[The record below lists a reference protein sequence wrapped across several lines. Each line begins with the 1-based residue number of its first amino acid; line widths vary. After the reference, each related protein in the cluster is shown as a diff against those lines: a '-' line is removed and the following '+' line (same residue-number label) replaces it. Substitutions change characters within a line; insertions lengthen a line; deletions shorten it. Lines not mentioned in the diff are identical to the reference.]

1 MPVISTPEELTET
14 MWEDPIVTEV
24 CRIRDE
30 LAEQDNFD
38 VGTVFAG
45 MRKRQSTLGPRLV
58 RREKQK
64 GAEQA
69 AAPDRDS
76 AALHP
81 GR

>member
-1 MPVISTPEELTET
+1 
-14 MWEDPIVTEV
+14 MWAEPIVTEV
-24 CRIRDE
+24 RCIRDE

-38 VGTVFAG
+38 VGTLFAG

-64 GAEQA
+64 SAEQA
-69 AAPDRDS
+69 AAPARDS

-81 GR
+81 GG